1 MKKTDFRV
9 MNNQD
14 VELEFDGKAIA
25 FIKSCKADHKI
36 HAMAE
41 EMIKMALAIGIEL
54 TDVIVDGGA
63 NEDIDRGS
71 ITDFC
76 QTLDKTGAVVVFVD
90 NIFSFTT
97 EPDDLFK
104 FIDTLMNRPVLLV
117 DMEHNHTWAP
127 ECQDD
132 SESDEE

>member
-9 MNNQD
+9 MNNED
-14 VELEFDGKAIA
+14 VEVKFDGKAIA
-25 FIKSCKADHKI
+25 FIKSRKADHKI

-63 NEDIDRGS
+63 ADDIDRRS
-71 ITDFC
+71 IADFC
-76 QTLDKTGAVVVFVD
+76 QTLDKTGAVVVFAD
-90 NIFSFTT
+90 NIFSFTSD
-97 EPDDLFK
+97 PDDLFK
-104 FIDTLMNRPVLLV
+104 FIDTLLIRPVLLV
-117 DMEHNHTWAP
+117 DMEHNHTWAL
-127 ECQDD
+127 ECPDD

>member
-1 MKKTDFRV
+1 MKRTDFKI
-9 MNNQD
+9 MENKD
-14 VELEFDGKAIA
+14 VAPQFEGKAIA
-25 FIKSCKADHKI
+25 FIKSRKAEYKI
-36 HAMAE
+36 HAMAA
-41 EMIKMALAIGIEL
+41 EMIEMALAVGVEL

-63 NEDIDRGS
+63 DEDIDRGS

-76 QTLDKTGAVVVFVD
+76 QTLDKSGAVVVFVD

-97 EPDDLFK
+97 DSDDLFK

-127 ECQDD
+127 ECTDD